1 MDLDIEGAAT
11 RNYSGR
17 GGVTPTLHNVREAI
31 RSSIEHGSRRRYV
44 EDNHNVVDIA
54 DQILELAA

>member
-1 MDLDIEGAAT
+1 MDLDLKGAST

-17 GGVTPTLHNVREAI
+17 GGVTPTREGVYGAI
-31 RSSIEHGSRRRYV
+31 QSSIKHGSRRKHV
-44 EDNHNVVDIA
+44 EANHNVVDIA